1 MTVRKQP
8 EPDAPLPDPDDVLRV
23 MLNTPPR
30 PHTGGAPPA
39 KRKQR
44 AAPTKKPAK

>member
-1 MTVRKQP
+1 MPARKP
-8 EPDAPLPDPDDVLRV
+8 SEPDTPLPDPDDILRV

-30 PHTGGAPPA
+30 PHTVSAPPA

-44 AAPTKKPAK
+44 PAQTKKPAK